1 MQQGIPSLT
10 GVSLEQQE
18 DDDPAPHISVDLVEW
33 FERRFPDECPAPDV
47 GPAEL
52 GRLFGQIEC
61 VKLLRII
68 LTSQSEGK
76 V

>member
-10 GVSLEQQE
+10 GANLNPVEE
-18 DDDPAPHISVDLVEW
+18 DPAPHISVDLVEW
-33 FERRFPDECPAPDV
+33 FERRFPDICPALYV
-47 GPAEL
+47 TSAEF

-61 VKLLRII
+61 VKLMRII